1 MKIKRILKRHH
12 VGCFDVED
20 ENGDCFMIQLAH
32 KIEEAWQQAQKE
44 KTQTQPNTQTT

>member
-44 KTQTQPNTQTT
+44 KTQHQPKHRK